1 MEISRRSLLT
11 STAFGAGFLL
21 VPGLR
26 SAASAQTAKLV
37 IGNYEA
43 PGLYD
48 QAAQEVV
55 TDRDDGYH
63 NDGNPRHY
71 EWWYFDLF
79 TQSGLKA
86 AVILMDRPLI
96 MLDFIASEEHCDVEL
111 GNNWCKGR
119 YPNWQLHAEHDDVV
133 VDLELVATVESWRA
147 GSGAM
152 YFDEALTVF
161 NAHVVPAPR
170 AVVNGTIQVAGETI
184 AIEDGHGYHDHNW
197 GNAGIEGVLK
207 AWHWGRAECGDFTLN
222 FSYIQH
228 NADYGNKV
236 VCKFMLAKD
245 SEILLS
251 TGEFEDSFVGEI
263 HVGPQSGNGWPDGFL
278 IEAPY
283 NGDMIRI
290 EISGNHLLSDAL
302 NSDQQPDDE
311 TARPGYIRLGGDIRV
326 TVPLA
331 GGVEVATGNIIHE
344 MSFSES
350 IPKAEANWLL

>member
-1 MEISRRSLLT
+1 
-11 STAFGAGFLL
+11 
-21 VPGLR
+21 
-26 SAASAQTAKLV
+26 
-37 IGNYEA
+37 
-43 PGLYD
+43 
-48 QAAQEVV
+48 
-55 TDRDDGYH
+55 
-63 NDGNPRHY
+63 
-71 EWWYFDLF
+71 
-79 TQSGLKA
+79 
-86 AVILMDRPLI
+86 
-96 MLDFIASEEHCDVEL
+96 
-111 GNNWCKGR
+111 
-119 YPNWQLHAEHDDVV
+119 
-133 VDLELVATVESWRA
+133 
-147 GSGAM
+147 M

-184 AIEDGHGYHDHNW
+184 VIEDGHGYHDHNW

-228 NADYGNKV
+228 DADYGNMV

-263 HVGPQSGNGWPDGFL
+263 HVSPQSGNGWPDGFL

-302 NSDQQPDDE
+302 NSDQQPDHE
-311 TARPGYIRLGGDIRV
+311 TARLGYIRLGGDIRV

-331 GGVEVATGNIIHE
+331 GGFEVATGNIIHE

-350 IPKAEANWLL
+350 IPKAEANWLLWVQARPACEHSPQGRPVPDVWI